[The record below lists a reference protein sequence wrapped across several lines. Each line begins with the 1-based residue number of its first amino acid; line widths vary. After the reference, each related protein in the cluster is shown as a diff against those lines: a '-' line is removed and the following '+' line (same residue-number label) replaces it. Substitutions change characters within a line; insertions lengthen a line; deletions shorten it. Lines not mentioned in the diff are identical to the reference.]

1 MTRILSLALLA
12 LFVAGC
18 ATDASV
24 KQEMKPLADRLTAV
38 ERQNAA
44 MEAKLAEVSKK
55 ADVQAV
61 DVQAVRKD
69 LADTNAAAQKA
80 QQAAA
85 DAQSAATRAETA
97 AAKAAKAFELR
108 QMKGSK

>member
-1 MTRILSLALLA
+1 MLGLAVLA

-18 ATDASV
+18 ATDSSV
-24 KQEMKPLADRLTAV
+24 KAEIKPLADRITNV

-44 MEAKLAEVSKK
+44 MEAKLAEMSKK
-55 ADVQAV
+55 ADAQAV

-85 DAQSAATRAETA
+85 DAQTAATRAETA

>member
-1 MTRILSLALLA
+1 MTRLLGLAALA

-18 ATDASV
+18 ATDSSV
-24 KQEMKPLADRLTAV
+24 KAEIKPLADRITNV

-55 ADVQAV
+55 ADVQAA

-85 DAQSAATRAETA
+85 DAQAAATRAETA